1 MFTLNMSACP
11 LHSVAISHLLLQ
23 SGLHWKMPYAQLV
36 MLERNAY
43 QEQFT
48 VTKELPAKEVKELMV
63 FKGKHTLMGL
73 PITTYHDA
81 DNEGYIELCHDDV
94 VIARI
99 ENLAIPL
106 ES

>member
-1 MFTLNMSACP
+1 MFTLNMTAAP
-11 LHSVAISHLLLQ
+11 LHSMAISHLLLQ
-23 SGLHWKMPYAQLV
+23 SGLHWKMPFAQLV

-48 VTKELPAKEVKELMV
+48 VTKEITADESRELML
-63 FKGKHTLMGL
+63 FKGKHTMMGL
-73 PITTYHDA
+73 PIKTYHDA
-81 DNEGYIELCHDDV
+81 DNESYIELCHDDV

-99 ENLAIPL
+99 ENLAVPL